1 MGIEPDL
8 QQVGYLFLIATDG
21 DAAAFERSLELW
33 KRLGVPARRVDPTEA
48 KTLFPSARTD
58 DVRFATF
65 CAKDGYAD
73 PSSMLAGYVARAR
86 EGGVQFVEHTA
97 VTKVM
102 CEKSRVVGVRA
113 GDDEVAAA
121 AVVDGAGPWGAE
133 VAKLADIDLPIQPL
147 RRHIFVTEIV
157 PGLDREFPL
166 TIDFSTGP

>member
-1 MGIEPDL
+1 MGIDPDFH
-8 QQVGYLFLIATDG
+8 QVGYLFLITTDG

-48 KTLFPSARTD
+48 KTLCPVARTD

-73 PSSMLAGYVARAR
+73 PSSLLNGYVARAR
-86 EGGVQFVEHTA
+86 DGGVQFVEHTA

-113 GDDEVAAA
+113 GDDEIAAPT
-121 AVVDGAGPWGAE
+121 VVDAAGPWAAE
-133 VAKLADIDLPIQPL
+133 VAKLA
-147 RRHIFVTEIV
+147 
-157 PGLDREFPL
+157 
-166 TIDFSTGP
+166 